1 MSPPHHV
8 PPDHYQEGAHKL
20 EIEALHGIRAI
31 GSLSAFLTRLLVISG
46 NQPTERE
53 MELELARGARH
64 Y

>member
-1 MSPPHHV
+1 MPPYHH
-8 PPDHYQEGAHKL
+8 QEGAHKL

-31 GSLSAFLTRLLVISG
+31 GSLSAFITRLLVISG
-46 NQPTERE
+46 NQPTEME

>member
-46 NQPTERE
+46 NQPTQRE
-53 MELELARGARH
+53 I
-64 Y
+64 